1 MDRLQTY
8 YKNALLAN
16 LCSEYKNR
24 WKTASQDK
32 KALFQLA
39 MSQQSLPHLMTFAY
53 NGKGLP
59 KEYLEREFC
68 DYINGKYK
76 AIDADGVQDNYV
88 TTLHVGI
95 QGISEACGDVLAFM
109 WANVPLLKIDACK
122 CPKIYIG
129 CKSNVNM
136 SLQGYNSITVMLF
149 DESKVKIDEC
159 DETCSVNIYKYG
171 QKAHVDIDQFCL
183 AKVKIHE
190 KQLRL

>member
-8 YKNALLAN
+8 YKNAILAN
-16 LCSEYKNR
+16 LCSDYKSR
-24 WKTASQDK
+24 WKLASQDK

-53 NGKGLP
+53 NGKGLT
-59 KEYLEREFC
+59 KEYVEKEFS
-68 DYINGKYK
+68 DYINGKCK
-76 AIDADGVQDNYV
+76 AVDADGVQDNYI
-88 TTLHVGI
+88 TTLYVGG

-109 WANVPLLKIDACK
+109 WANVPLLKIETCK

-129 CKSNVNM
+129 CQSNICIAP
-136 SLQGYNSITVMLF
+136 QGYNSVVVMLF
-149 DESKVKIDEC
+149 DESRVKIDEC
-159 DETCSVNIYKYG
+159 DETCSINIYKYG
-171 QKAHVDIDQFCL
+171 QKAHVDINQFCL